1 MGMMDYEGPDLG
13 PGPTRLKSLAQILL
27 ERVTEHLCYAA
38 STAGGKLDSAEIRA
52 ALEEFKRRQDPDIT
66 DFYRTGWN
74 ECLAVIDEVRR
85 ESSRRMPFERL
96 MVHPFAHLL
105 PAAHQPVLPGKGLSR
120 RVIPGFLSSLQQMLG
135 PVLLEQYQNR
145 CRELVRIIQTAR
157 GNDFEWED
165 VYTDPTSQVIV
176 NDVLV
181 HISKHFSDFER
192 RKKWMTGVIVD
203 EMSLGE
209 DQIERDWSF
218 RDEEFH
224 MLIQALF
231 KPLRKQM
238 SSRDGQQ
245 RIKDRYGAISCELL
259 HDLFDALDRPHNVT
273 PLKRIAP

>member
-1 MGMMDYEGPDLG
+1 MEMIDDDGPELG

-27 ERVTEHLCYAA
+27 ERVADHLCDAA
-38 STAGGKLDSAEIRA
+38 AGNGGKLNPAEIQVSLDA
-52 ALEEFKRRQDPDIT
+52 FHRRTDPDIT

-96 MVHPFAHLL
+96 MVKSFAPLL
-105 PAAHQPVLPGKGLSR
+105 PAAHQPVAPGKGLSR
-120 RVIPGFLSSLQQMLG
+120 RVLPGFLSALQQMLG

-181 HISKHFSDFER
+181 HISKHFSDFKR
-192 RKKWMTGVIVD
+192 RRTWLIGVIAG

-209 DQIERDWSF
+209 DPVERDWIF
-218 RDEEFH
+218 REDEFH
-224 MLIQALF
+224 LLMTALF
-231 KPLRKQM
+231 KPLRRQM
-238 SSRDGQQ
+238 ETDDGQQ
-245 RIKDRYGAISCELL
+245 RIKDRYGAIACELL
-259 HDLFDALDRPHNVT
+259 ADLFAELDSPRNVSR
-273 PLKRIAP
+273 LKRIAP

>member
-1 MGMMDYEGPDLG
+1 MEMIEDGGPELG

-27 ERVTEHLCYAA
+27 ERVADHLCDAA
-38 STAGGKLDSAEIRA
+38 ANNGGKLNPVGIQASLDEFHRRA
-52 ALEEFKRRQDPDIT
+52 DPEIT

-96 MVHPFAHLL
+96 MVKPFAPLL
-105 PAAHQPVLPGKGLSR
+105 PAAHQPVDPGRGLSR
-120 RVIPGFLSSLQQMLG
+120 RVLPGFLSALQQMLG
-135 PVLLEQYQNR
+135 PVLLDQYQNR

-157 GNDFEWED
+157 GNDFEWDD

-181 HISKHFSDFER
+181 HISKHFADFDR
-192 RKKWMTGVIVD
+192 RQTWLVGVIAS

-209 DQIERDWSF
+209 DTVERNWCF
-218 RDEEFH
+218 REAEFH
-224 MLIQALF
+224 LLMTALF

-238 SSRDGQQ
+238 ETSVGQQ
-245 RIKDRYGAISCELL
+245 HIKDRYGTVACELL
-259 HDLFDALDRPHNVT
+259 VDLFAELDRPHNVT

>member
-1 MGMMDYEGPDLG
+1 MELMDDDGPELG

-27 ERVTEHLCYAA
+27 ERVSEHLCAA
-38 STAGGKLDSAEIRA
+38 AVTDGGTLDQA
-52 ALEEFKRRQDPDIT
+52 AIKVSLEAFHRRSDPDIT
-66 DFYRTGWN
+66 GFYRTGWN

-96 MVHPFAHLL
+96 MVKSFAPLL
-105 PAAHQPVLPGKGLSR
+105 PAAHQPVEPGKGLSR
-120 RVIPGFLSSLQQMLG
+120 RVLPGFLSALQQMLG

-181 HISKHFSDFER
+181 HISKHFTDFKR
-192 RKKWMTGVIVD
+192 RQTWFVGVIAG
-203 EMSLGE
+203 EMPLGE
-209 DQIERDWSF
+209 DPVERDWCF
-218 RDEEFH
+218 REAEFH
-224 MLIQALF
+224 LLMTALF
-231 KPLRKQM
+231 RPLRRQM
-238 SSRDGQQ
+238 ETDDGQQ
-245 RIKDRYGAISCELL
+245 RIKDRYGTVACELL
-259 HDLFDALDRPHNVT
+259 ADMFTEMDRPSDAE

>member
-1 MGMMDYEGPDLG
+1 MGMMDDDGPDLG

-27 ERVTEHLCYAA
+27 ERVADHLCDAA
-38 STAGGKLDSAEIRA
+38 IGSGGRLDLAGIKASLDEFHRRA
-52 ALEEFKRRQDPDIT
+52 DPEIT

-96 MVHPFAHLL
+96 MVKPFAHLL
-105 PAAHQPVLPGKGLSR
+105 PAAHQPVEPGKGLSR
-120 RVIPGFLSSLQQMLG
+120 RVVPGFLSALQQMLG

-165 VYTDPTSQVIV
+165 VYGDPTSQVIV

-181 HISKHFSDFER
+181 HISKHFADFER
-192 RKKWMTGVIVD
+192 RRTWLVGVIAG

-209 DQIERDWSF
+209 DTIERDWAF
-218 RDEEFH
+218 REAEFH
-224 MLIQALF
+224 LLMTALF
-231 KPLRKQM
+231 KPLRRQM
-238 SSRDGQQ
+238 DTGEGQQ
-245 RIKDRYGAISCELL
+245 RIKDRYGTVACELL
-259 HDLFDALDRPHNVT
+259 ADLFAELNRPHNVT
-273 PLKRIAP
+273 RLKRIAP

>member
-1 MGMMDYEGPDLG
+1 VATYLRDAAE
-13 PGPTRLKSLAQILL
+13 KS
-27 ERVTEHLCYAA
+27 
-38 STAGGKLDSAEIRA
+38 GGKLDSDEIQA
-52 ALEEFKRRQDPDIT
+52 CLEHFKRREDPDIA

-105 PAAHQPVLPGKGLSR
+105 PSAHQPVSNGKGLSR
-120 RVIPGFLSSLQQMLG
+120 RVVPGFLSALQQMLG

-157 GNDFEWED
+157 GNDFEWQD

-181 HISKHFSDFER
+181 HISKHFSDFKR
-192 RKKWMTGVIVD
+192 RQKWMIGVIAD

-209 DQIERDWSF
+209 DPVERDWTF
-218 RDEEFH
+218 RDDEFH
-224 MLIQALF
+224 MLVQALF

-238 SSRDGQQ
+238 EGREGRQ
-245 RIKDRYGAISCELL
+245 RIKDRYGTVACEML
-259 HDLFDALDRPHNVT
+259 HDLFASLDRPHNVT

>member
-1 MGMMDYEGPDLG
+1 MGMMDYDGPELG

-27 ERVTEHLCYAA
+27 ERVADHLCDAA
-38 STAGGKLDSAEIRA
+38 ANSGGKLDPAGIQAS
-52 ALEEFKRRQDPDIT
+52 LDEFHRRSDPDIT

-96 MVHPFAHLL
+96 MVKSFAPLL
-105 PAAHQPVLPGKGLSR
+105 PSAHQPVEPGQGLSR
-120 RVIPGFLSSLQQMLG
+120 RVLPGFLSSLQQMLG

-181 HISKHFSDFER
+181 HISKHFADFDR
-192 RKKWMTGVIVD
+192 RQTWLIGVIAG

-209 DQIERDWSF
+209 DAVERDWCF
-218 RDEEFH
+218 REAEFH
-224 MLIQALF
+224 MLMTALF
-231 KPLRKQM
+231 KPLRGQIETGE
-238 SSRDGQQ
+238 GQQ
-245 RIKDRYGAISCELL
+245 RIKDRYGTVASETLTEL
-259 HDLFDALDRPHNVT
+259 FAELDRPHNVT
-273 PLKRIAP
+273 TLKRIAP

>member
-1 MGMMDYEGPDLG
+1 MGMMDDDGPELG

-27 ERVTEHLCYAA
+27 ERVADYLCDAA
-38 STAGGKLDSAEIRA
+38 VESGGRLDTAGIQASLDEFHRRA
-52 ALEEFKRRQDPDIT
+52 DPEIT

-96 MVHPFAHLL
+96 MVKPFAHLL
-105 PAAHQPVLPGKGLSR
+105 PAAHQPVESGKGLSR
-120 RVIPGFLSSLQQMLG
+120 RVVPGFLSALQQMLG

-165 VYTDPTSQVIV
+165 VYGDPTSQVIV

-181 HISKHFSDFER
+181 HISKHFADFER
-192 RKKWMTGVIVD
+192 RRTWLVGVIAG

-209 DQIERDWSF
+209 DSIERDWVF
-218 RDEEFH
+218 RDAEFR
-224 MLIQALF
+224 MLMTALF
-231 KPLRKQM
+231 KPLRREM
-238 SSRDGQQ
+238 DTSDGQQ
-245 RIKDRYGAISCELL
+245 RIKDRYGTVACELL
-259 HDLFDALDRPHNVT
+259 ADLFAELDRPHNVT
-273 PLKRIAP
+273 RLKRIAP

>member
-1 MGMMDYEGPDLG
+1 MMDYDGPELG

-27 ERVTEHLCYAA
+27 ERVADHLCDAA
-38 STAGGKLDSAEIRA
+38 ANSGGKLDPAGIQAS
-52 ALEEFKRRQDPDIT
+52 LDEFHRRSDPDIT

-96 MVHPFAHLL
+96 MVKSFAPLL
-105 PAAHQPVLPGKGLSR
+105 PAAHQPVEPGRGLSR
-120 RVIPGFLSSLQQMLG
+120 RVLPGFLSSLQQMLG

-181 HISKHFSDFER
+181 HISKHFADFNR
-192 RKKWMTGVIVD
+192 RRTWLIGVIAG

-209 DQIERDWSF
+209 DAVERDWCF
-218 RDEEFH
+218 REAEFH
-224 MLIQALF
+224 MLMTALF
-231 KPLRKQM
+231 KPLRGKIETGE
-238 SSRDGQQ
+238 GQQ
-245 RIKDRYGAISCELL
+245 RIKDRYGTVACETLTE
-259 HDLFDALDRPHNVT
+259 LFAELDRPHNVT
-273 PLKRIAP
+273 TLKRIAP